1 MKRDKGSSKKYYEY
15 LFTDITGKLDD
26 IEFPAQLTLKEQG
39 RIYLGYY
46 HQKQK
51 NMRKGGKN
59 KWERQLKN
67 RCEFVVLF

>member
-1 MKRDKGSSKKYYEY
+1 MKKIERDKGSSKKYYEY

-39 RIYLGYY
+39 KFILGYY

-51 NMRKGGKN
+51 NMRKGRKINGRGN
-59 KWERQLKN
+59 
-67 RCEFVVLF
+67 